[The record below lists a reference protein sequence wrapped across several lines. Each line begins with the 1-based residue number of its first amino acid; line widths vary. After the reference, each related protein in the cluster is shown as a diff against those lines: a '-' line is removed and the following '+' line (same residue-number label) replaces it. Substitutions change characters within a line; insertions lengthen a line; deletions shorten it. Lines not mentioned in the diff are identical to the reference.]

1 MDLSGMEYSYT
12 AFQYF
17 SGFYFLTRTLI
28 CTEVMFL
35 LNVVFDMVLV
45 LELCKIILL
54 CFCPFLFFFLSF
66 VWEQEIPGFLLKREA
81 SILFHLYPA
90 SLSQEFKPVS
100 IYCLFYS
107 ELSRSQLQA
116 RSIKGRAFPPARSE
130 LKCFTRRVQ
139 KWNLL
144 CCRFS

>member
-17 SGFYFLTRTLI
+17 SGFYFLTRTLV

-54 CFCPFLFFFLSF
+54 CFCPFLFFFSKLCVRAGNTWIPLEKRSLHSLPSLSSLT
-66 VWEQEIPGFLLKREA
+66 QPG
-81 SILFHLYPA
+81 IQTCFHL
-90 SLSQEFKPVS
+90 
-100 IYCLFYS
+100 
-107 ELSRSQLQA
+107 
-116 RSIKGRAFPPARSE
+116 
-130 LKCFTRRVQ
+130 
-139 KWNLL
+139 LL
-144 CCRFS
+144 VLL